1 MYKYAVANVKVK
13 VVGGGG
19 EVHSEQ
25 GRLSEIYY
33 WDRTLTQEIID
44 IIFTGFNQVP
54 RWGLMGFWALEEG
67 QGNFMFDSTAINNL
81 AFAIHSPR
89 IMGDIWAN
97 GTMYVNSTQVPVAW
111 DNIPTDGW
119 GHVHIEAAFPFSDDL
134 NVMSRVHSGAADH
147 FPGCLKEGSMIA
159 DEMDRV
165 AANQKLT
172 AIDTAR
178 YALQQP
184 PLNRRNDVGAWKQA
198 VNNARAQLEHQAL
211 RQEDQQASYQKEI
224 ESVNSERKLKQVSV
238 GNSLRECEEEWQGL
252 VSKNMQIDLACQELE
267 KEIDQLKASQVGASE
282 GPSDAAQGAE
292 SADSVMDEA

>member
-1 MYKYAVANVKVK
+1 MGHEKLGRWILQENMDHLPYVDELPEGWQKGVNQLIQEEMRRSSKTVADY
-13 VVGGGG
+13 
-19 EVHSEQ
+19 
-25 GRLSEIYY
+25 LS
-33 WDRTLTQEIID
+33 
-44 IIFTGFNQVP
+44 
-54 RWGLMGFWALEEG
+54 
-67 QGNFMFDSTAINNL
+67 
-81 AFAIHSPR
+81 
-89 IMGDIWAN
+89 
-97 GTMYVNSTQVPVAW
+97 
-111 DNIPTDGW
+111 
-119 GHVHIEAAFPFSDDL
+119 DL
-134 NVMSRVHSGAADH
+134 PPLPPQR
-147 FPGCLKEGSMIA
+147 FKEGSMIA

-211 RQEDQQASYQKEI
+211 RLTNLELLAKFGANAWRVHLQHLEATVKGQEDQQASYQKEI